1 MLFFSFPFR
10 KQDGLPFVPPYCLR
24 RHEDSDEDTLETQV
38 NMSDS
43 EILSPQKASTSEVS
57 QVTESPISL
66 NNTHFPP
73 NSNVQI
79 AHLNDANNSPLVLV
93 YHTPEDGKGETVIHV
108 YQLQN
113 HQLGNVSHVQIPLND
128 GSSII
133 ELPNLPSSASESMTA
148 NTQDQFIVREQSEL
162 PLSGQNT
169 LEQENLPF
177 LIATEK
183 DNQPRLVVP
192 SIDENVT
199 ENQLSQLQT
208 GTGSED
214 FINIIDI
221 NASKISTPKKNTK
234 GDNSCN
240 EHEQI
245 SKGDNSFYEVVRVNP
260 DNDHESDSSR
270 TSSPSLVIDN
280 ECVVHDVD
288 IKYNDKLTEHLNV
301 TPGMKNKKL
310 WRKQKR

>member
-1 MLFFSFPFR
+1 M
-10 KQDGLPFVPPYCLR
+10 
-24 RHEDSDEDTLETQV
+24 
-38 NMSDS
+38 
-43 EILSPQKASTSEVS
+43 
-57 QVTESPISL
+57 
-66 NNTHFPP
+66 
-73 NSNVQI
+73 
-79 AHLNDANNSPLVLV
+79 

-310 WRKQKR
+310 WRKHKR